1 MHNTVNEKSAWRRIA
16 AVVLIALIAGGI
28 FIVKNRTSAQDNTGI
43 NTRQKA
49 NLPTMLELSS
59 TTCAPCREMIPILD
73 ELKDE
78 YEGRV
83 NIKVTDIDEQPE
95 EAQKYAIR
103 VIPTQIFLDAEG
115 KELGRHEGYI
125 PKEDLIKL
133 MEEKMGVT

>member
-1 MHNTVNEKSAWRRIA
+1 MHNTVNEKSARIRIA

-83 NIKVTDIDEQPE
+83 NIKITDIDEQPE

>member
-1 MHNTVNEKSAWRRIA
+1 MHNTVNEKSARIRIA
-16 AVVLIALIAGGI
+16 AVVLIVLIAGGI
-28 FIVKNRTSAQDNTGI
+28 FIVKNRTSAQDNSGANRQP
-43 NTRQKA
+43 NT
-49 NLPTMLELSS
+49 NLPTLLEFSS

-95 EAQKYAIR
+95 EAQKYSIR

>member
-103 VIPTQIFLDAEG
+103 VIPTQIFLDAAG